1 MNGFEREK
9 KREGQRVRITDC
21 NKASHF
27 CVVTSEL
34 VGPCGEE
41 VNRGTGEERL
51 FGGVGET

>member
-1 MNGFEREK
+1 M
-9 KREGQRVRITDC
+9 RITDR

-27 CVVTSEL
+27 CVVTSEH
-34 VGPCGEE
+34 VGPRGEE

>member
-1 MNGFEREK
+1 M
-9 KREGQRVRITDC
+9 RISDR

-34 VGPCGEE
+34 VGPRGKE
-41 VNRGTGEERL
+41 VNRGTGDKRL